1 MASIKELAKQLGGD
15 QEAAY
20 RAYKALA
27 EIVTRASAPDND
39 QERAAAAADLAAELH
54 ARGEPKKDKNGKE
67 KPGDLIHSSRTR
79 AKIARLLSYVAGAG
93 QVPALTELLG
103 VLDVREMARFALD
116 RNASTEATD
125 ALIKAL
131 DEQVGPDFRVGV
143 VNALSKRTG
152 ANVLKALKQATQ
164 DEDRP
169 VRIAAV
175 EALSRFPDP
184 GHDVLIAEATQADC
198 RRCQARAHKARVRL
212 AETLGKAAKKS
223 AARRIYN
230 AIRSSDADDPEKKAA
245 EIGLKAIG

>member
-20 RAYKALA
+20 RAYKAL
-27 EIVTRASAPDND
+27 EQIVTRASAPGND
-39 QERAAAAADLAAELH
+39 RERAAAAADLAAELH
-54 ARGEPKKDKNGKE
+54 ARGEPKKDKKGNE
-67 KPGDLIHSSRTR
+67 TPGDLIHSSRTR
-79 AKIARLLSYVAGAG
+79 NKIARLLSYVAGAG
-93 QVPALTELLG
+93 QVPALTKLLG
-103 VLDVREMARFALD
+103 DLEVREMARFALD
-116 RNASTEATD
+116 RDASAEATE

-131 DEQVGPDFRVGV
+131 DEQVGPEFRVGV

-152 ANVLKALKQATQ
+152 ANVLKALKQAAQ

-175 EALSRFPDP
+175 EALSGFPDP
-184 GHDVLIAEATQADC
+184 AHDPLIAKATQADC
-198 RRCQARAHKARVRL
+198 TRCRARAHKARVRL
-212 AETLGKAAKKS
+212 AETLSKAGKKA

-230 AIRSSDADDPEKKAA
+230 AIQSSDADDPQKKAA